1 MRANEF
7 INELFQPGKKNWEWM
22 YRGSQEAVA
31 EFTVGN
37 REYRWQAFNSSANP
51 LKWEIQFRLIRK
63 DTDPE
68 ELDLFG
74 KTGTGN
80 STEVLSIAVDITRAF
95 LQEYGLE
102 RIEEL
107 TFNAKEDSRVGL
119 YAKMIKRLLPDWD
132 LRSKP
137 DILNGGMIFYL
148 TDRRAYDK
156 PENKLNETDVDEMA
170 LKQYTPMGDFEKPG
184 PFRGVDKKL
193 IPHPTSQ
200 LKTQKFFEKTPY
212 DFRLFFSNIP
222 GTGRYGEYG
231 VMDPKVIQE
240 VFGNQA
246 QQIIDGSED
255 SITVVFVGN
264 KGDSKVMMTPWV
276 MAHRIGHAV
285 QASSY
290 NTARSGDTKPKGPW
304 REAETH
310 FFKGIN
316 ELLNDYYGKK
326 VVNQFDTQVNW
337 KLRDEYSALFN
348 AIGTQRSSRKKLIK
362 RPYEFFYEMFAQYLG
377 TGTITLNR
385 LPNRVD
391 YGRKAW
397 GRSTQSLRLDTEAEK
412 DTQYTT
418 EVLAH
423 DMEIMFSA
431 VLSSMV
437 GKIYIM

>member
-1 MRANEF
+1 MRLNEF
-7 INELFQPGKKNWEWM
+7 SSSLNKYKATVKVDGSSVKTIIHAESQSQARILLGKMFGKDNVQSINESKQLATEIFQPGKKNWEWM

-156 PENKLNETDVDEMA
+156 PENKISEEQINEAYDLEWNDEFGPKEIHARAYDRQGQYIDINFVPVRDNVTDIEFSKMDSYDETGQGDEHAIFATVLNAVKKYLQGYQPKIIVFSGKGEKRGNLYQRMIARYATQ
-170 LKQYTPMGDFEKPG
+170 LGYKQFDLN
-184 PFRGVDKKL
+184 KL
-193 IPHPTSQ
+193 SP
-200 LKTQKFFEKTPY
+200 EA
-212 DFRLFFSNIP
+212 R
-222 GTGRYGEYG
+222 
-231 VMDPKVIQE
+231 
-240 VFGNQA
+240 
-246 QQIIDGSED
+246 QQIAASD
-255 SITVVFVGN
+255 SNAFVLRR
-264 KGDSKVMMTPWV
+264 VTPV
-276 MAHRIGHAV
+276 
-285 QASSY
+285 
-290 NTARSGDTKPKGPW
+290 
-304 REAETH
+304 
-310 FFKGIN
+310 
-316 ELLNDYYGKK
+316 
-326 VVNQFDTQVNW
+326 
-337 KLRDEYSALFN
+337 
-348 AIGTQRSSRKKLIK
+348 
-362 RPYEFFYEMFAQYLG
+362 
-377 TGTITLNR
+377 
-385 LPNRVD
+385 
-391 YGRKAW
+391 
-397 GRSTQSLRLDTEAEK
+397 
-412 DTQYTT
+412 
-418 EVLAH
+418 
-423 DMEIMFSA
+423 
-431 VLSSMV
+431 
-437 GKIYIM
+437 